1 MRPLAGR
8 LVFGS
13 LFYFPPPDVAIAG
26 AVTGMASAI
35 HTMVSGEMVNVKYK
49 SDRAVVPVLGVI
61 EEEMMLPLV
70 EAIQQLHNDYFYTH
84 IELEVCSPGGQAMAL
99 DYCVEAMDAL
109 RARGVRFSTRALMSV
124 SSAAAILV
132 SLGDV
137 REAVRGATF
146 LYHQARTIGTEAVTA
161 QSARQILTAVD
172 KIDERY
178 LSRLAGRARQSE
190 ARRPAQNAGDFT
202 DSDWPVLEYLLVNAA
217 VVQPGAGGAKPARR
231 MLLQGL
237 RKHVVDCLRS
247 DDERPLKRLYRRLL
261 EFDSP
266 ISAALALEL
275 RLVDALTDGSLPA
288 VELPVR
294 EGYLAIPEWAPL
306 YQGGRVPRAGLCRH
320 TLVLGETGSG
330 KTVSGVL
337 PVVGAVMAPDNQAV
351 SCALIIDPKRELKSH
366 VTRLR
371 HDGITVHEIDVEA
384 DRQRPVLNLMAG
396 EALSVDTDLDK
407 NQFLEAARK
416 ILIRSASLSPTSP
429 ARVLAGLPGNR
440 RDGYWE
446 SEGSRLAMTITA
458 LVLLI
463 MKHRGALYGDED
475 SLGLV
480 LRTDEAV
487 RGMLLDVGEAA
498 GVVVRYDS
506 VFLLLQGTLK
516 QLDEAE
522 DEWNK
527 AFTSAHVDTAEK
539 VADVKEKTEDGEAEQ
554 PEAVPADT
562 KTEQLAAAALQF
574 NNKMQDIGRQF
585 VEALSGTELYNISP
599 SYRRDIQP
607 QLDRARILHSPESA
621 GGDIVEVADLNFS
634 RMRLVLGEVGKATFR
649 VLPAK
654 EIRPA
659 PNILALANRIMTMWF
674 GIKKK
679 DEHRPAEQV
688 VGLLK
693 RHIKGGDADEI
704 YRQVEQS
711 WAPMAKVP
719 DPITYLC
726 IMGFARTAL
735 VSYADATPAHTLYF
749 GCEPYFR
756 SVVEYGRDEAVPVDF
771 SAAVDAEQARTVYVF
786 QPRLD
791 GNEALLAR
799 ALKATWFEAILS
811 SRKRLQHGNRMPLA
825 AYIADE
831 FHRFITSD
839 KVHGEQSF
847 LDTCRSFG
855 VCCVLACQS
864 VSSMEHALEEEGDSW
879 QKNKAAL
886 EILLNN
892 TASKFFFRSTDQA
905 LQAFLDRLCP
915 PAPGFGPLT
924 QVRPPST
931 LQPGECYASLS
942 DGRFERRQLLPFKS
956 GKSAAAGTAV
966 KVRA

>member
-49 SDRAVVPVLGVI
+49 PDRAVVPVIGVI
-61 EEEMMLPLV
+61 AEEMMLPLV

-137 REAVRGATF
+137 REAVRGASF
-146 LYHQARTIGTEAVTA
+146 LYHQARTMGTEAVTA

-275 RLVDALTDGSLPA
+275 RLVDALTDGSLPV

-294 EGYLAIPEWAPL
+294 DGYLAIPEWAPL

-351 SCALIIDPKRELKSH
+351 SCALIIDPKREIKSH
-366 VTRLR
+366 VARLR

-396 EALSVDTDLDK
+396 EALSVDTDLDHDRC
-407 NQFLEAARK
+407 LEAARK

-458 LVLLI
+458 LALLI
-463 MKHRGALYGDED
+463 IKHRTAIYGDKD
-475 SLGLV
+475 TQGLV
-480 LRTDEAV
+480 LLADETV
-487 RGMLLDVGEAA
+487 QGMLLGAGAAA
-498 GVVVRYDS
+498 GVVGRYDS
-506 VFLLLQGTLK
+506 VVSLVKDTHQKIAEATDEFITANSAALKRGTGEK
-516 QLDEAE
+516 ADYEDMLDDTEA
-522 DEWNK
+522 
-527 AFTSAHVDTAEK
+527 
-539 VADVKEKTEDGEAEQ
+539 
-554 PEAVPADT
+554 
-562 KTEQLAAAALQF
+562 EQLAASVQRYHDAVL
-574 NNKMQDIGRQF
+574 DITRQF
-585 VEALSGTELYNISP
+585 VEAFCNTDLYRTSP
-599 SYRRDIQP
+599 SYRRDVKP
-607 QLDRARILHSPESA
+607 HFDRIHAILSLPGEGS
-621 GGDIVEVADLNFS
+621 VAKVTKHNRTLL
-634 RMRLVLGEVGKATFR
+634 RKLLKKAHR
-649 VLPAK
+649 AALHVLPEK

-679 DEHRPAEQV
+679 NEHQPAEQV

-693 RHIKGGDADEI
+693 QHIKGGDADEI

-756 SVVEYGRDEAVPVDF
+756 SLVMYGRGEAVPVDF
-771 SAAVDAEQARTVYVF
+771 SAAVEAEQARTVYVF

-811 SRKRLQHGNRMPLA
+811 SQKRMQHGNRMPLA
-825 AYIADE
+825 VYIADE

-864 VSSMEHALEEEGDSW
+864 VSSMEHALEEGGESW

-892 TASKFFFRSTDQA
+892 TANKFFFRSTDQA

-924 QVRPPST
+924 RVRPPST

>member
-49 SDRAVVPVLGVI
+49 PDRAVVPVIGVI
-61 EEEMMLPLV
+61 AEEMMLPLV

-137 REAVRGATF
+137 REAVRGASF
-146 LYHQARTIGTEAVTA
+146 LYHQARTMGTEAVTA

-294 EGYLAIPEWAPL
+294 DGYLAIPEWAPL

-351 SCALIIDPKRELKSH
+351 SCALIIDPKREIKSH

-396 EALSVDTDLDK
+396 EALSVDTDLDHDRC
-407 NQFLEAARK
+407 LEAARK

-429 ARVLAGLPGNR
+429 AKVLAGLPGNR

-458 LVLLI
+458 LALLI
-463 MKHRGALYGDED
+463 IKHRTAIYGDKD
-475 SLGLV
+475 TQGLV
-480 LRTDEAV
+480 LLADETV
-487 RGMLLDVGEAA
+487 QGMLLEAGAAA
-498 GVVVRYDS
+498 GVVGRYDS
-506 VFLLLQGTLK
+506 VVSLVKDTHQKIAEATDEFIAANSAVLKRGTGGK
-516 QLDEAE
+516 AVSEDMLDE
-522 DEWNK
+522 
-527 AFTSAHVDTAEK
+527 T
-539 VADVKEKTEDGEAEQ
+539 EAEQ
-554 PEAVPADT
+554 LDASVQRYHDAV
-562 KTEQLAAAALQF
+562 L
-574 NNKMQDIGRQF
+574 DITRQF
-585 VEALSGTELYNISP
+585 VEAFCNTDLYRTSP
-599 SYRRDIQP
+599 SYRRDVKP
-607 QLDRARILHSPESA
+607 HFDRIHAILSLPGEGS
-621 GGDIVEVADLNFS
+621 VAKVTKHNRTLL
-634 RMRLVLGEVGKATFR
+634 RKMLKKAHR
-649 VLPAK
+649 AALHVLPEK

-679 DEHRPAEQV
+679 AEHQPAEQV

-693 RHIKGGDADEI
+693 QHIKGGDADEI

-735 VSYADATPAHTLYF
+735 VPYADATPAHTLYF

-756 SVVEYGRDEAVPVDF
+756 SVVKYGRGEAVPVDF
-771 SAAVDAEQARTVYVF
+771 SAAVEAEQARTVYVF

-811 SRKRLQHGNRMPLA
+811 SRKRMQHGNRMPLA

-892 TASKFFFRSTDQA
+892 TANKFFFRSTDQA

>member
-1 MRPLAGR
+1 ML
-8 LVFGS
+8 
-13 LFYFPPPDVAIAG
+13 
-26 AVTGMASAI
+26 
-35 HTMVSGEMVNVKYK
+35 NVKCN
-49 SDRAVVPVLGVI
+49 SDRAVVPVRGII
-61 EEEMMLPLV
+61 EEEMMLQLV
-70 EAIQQLHNDYFYTH
+70 AAIQQLHNDYFYTH

-109 RARGVRFSTRALMSV
+109 RARGVRFTTRALMSV

-137 REAVRGATF
+137 REAVRGASF
-146 LYHQARTIGTEAVTA
+146 LYHQARTMGTETVTA

-178 LSRLAGRARQSE
+178 LSRLVGRARHNE
-190 ARRPAQNAGDFT
+190 PRRPALNVGDFN
-202 DSDWPVLEYLLVNAA
+202 DNDWPIMEYLLINAA
-217 VVQPGAGGAKPARR
+217 VVQPGAGGAKPARK

-237 RKHVVDCLRS
+237 RKHIGDCLRA
-247 DDERPLKRLYRRLL
+247 DDERLLKRLYRRLL
-261 EFDSP
+261 EFDTY

-275 RLVDALTDGSLPA
+275 RLLDVLTDGIPPA
-288 VELPVR
+288 LALVASDD
-294 EGYLAIPEWAPL
+294 YLDIPEWASL

-330 KTVSGVL
+330 KTVSGIL
-337 PVVGAVMAPDNQAV
+337 PVVGAVMAPDNRTV
-351 SCALIIDPKRELKSH
+351 GCALIIDPKREIKAH
-366 VTRLR
+366 VARLR

-396 EALSVDTDLDK
+396 EALSVDTDLDQ
-407 NQFLEAARK
+407 NRFLEAARK

-429 ARVLAGLPGNR
+429 AKVLAGLPGNR
-440 RDGYWE
+440 HDGYWE

-480 LRTDEAV
+480 LRADKEV

-527 AFTSAHVDTAEK
+527 AFMQAHADTAEK

-554 PEAVPADT
+554 PEAVPDDT

-607 QLDRARILHSPESA
+607 QLDRARILHSPKSVGE
-621 GGDIVEVADLNFS
+621 DIVEVADLNFS
-634 RMRLVLGEVGKATFR
+634 RMRLVLGEVGKVTFR

-659 PNILALANRIMTMWF
+659 PNILALANRVMTMWF

-679 DEHRPAEQV
+679 AEHQPAEQV

-756 SVVEYGRDEAVPVDF
+756 SVVKYGRREAVPVDF
-771 SAAVDAEQARTVYVF
+771 SAAVDAEQARTVYLF

-811 SRKRLQHGNRMPLA
+811 SRKRMQHGNKMPLA

-864 VSSMEHALEEEGDSW
+864 ISSMEHALEEEGDSW
-879 QKNKAAL
+879 LKNKAAL

-892 TASKFFFRSTDQA
+892 TANKLFFRSTDQA

-942 DGRFERRQLLPFKS
+942 DGRFERRQLLPF
-956 GKSAAAGTAV
+956 GARQDEDTGNGTAR
-966 KVRA
+966 KTM

>member
-1 MRPLAGR
+1 
-8 LVFGS
+8 
-13 LFYFPPPDVAIAG
+13 
-26 AVTGMASAI
+26 
-35 HTMVSGEMVNVKYK
+35 
-49 SDRAVVPVLGVI
+49 
-61 EEEMMLPLV
+61 
-70 EAIQQLHNDYFYTH
+70 
-84 IELEVCSPGGQAMAL
+84 
-99 DYCVEAMDAL
+99 
-109 RARGVRFSTRALMSV
+109 MSV

-137 REAVRGATF
+137 REAVRGASF
-146 LYHQARTIGTEAVTA
+146 LYHQARTMGTETVTA

-217 VVQPGAGGAKPARR
+217 VVQPGAGGAKSARR

-275 RLVDALTDGSLPA
+275 RLVDTLTDGSLPA
-288 VELPVR
+288 VELPIR
-294 EGYLAIPEWAPL
+294 DGYLAIPEWAPL

-320 TLVLGETGSG
+320 TLVLGESGSG

-337 PVVGAVMAPDNQAV
+337 PVVGAVMAPDNRTV
-351 SCALIIDPKRELKSH
+351 GCALIIDPKREIKPH

-371 HDGITVHEIDVEA
+371 HNGITVHDIDVEA

-396 EALSVDTDLDK
+396 EALSVGTDLDHDR
-407 NQFLEAARK
+407 FLEAARK
-416 ILIRSASLSPTSP
+416 ILIRSASISPTSP
-429 ARVLAGLPGNR
+429 AKVLAGLPGNR

-463 MKHRGALYGDED
+463 MKHRGAIYGDEE
-475 SLGLV
+475 SQGLV
-480 LRTDEAV
+480 LYAHEAV
-487 RGMLLDVGEAA
+487 QGMLLEAGEAA

-506 VFLLLQGTLK
+506 VALLVEGTRK
-516 QLDEAE
+516 RLDEAVE
-522 DEWNK
+522 EWEK
-527 AFTSAHVDTAEK
+527 ADSQAGKKPAKKGTAARK
-539 VADVKEKTEDGEAEQ
+539 KAQAKESEQ

-562 KTEQLAAAALQF
+562 QADQRAAIAQRFYDKVQA
-574 NNKMQDIGRQF
+574 IARHF
-585 VEALSGTELYNISP
+585 VERLCESDLYKTNLSS
-599 SYRRDIQP
+599 RKDIRCH
-607 QLDRARILHSPESA
+607 LDRVRDTLSTGPLELDIAGDAGHLCLILGVTLDRVSEVAFRILPE
-621 GGDIVEVADLNFS
+621 
-634 RMRLVLGEVGKATFR
+634 
-649 VLPAK
+649 K

-659 PNILALANRIMTMWF
+659 PNILALANRVMTMWF

-679 DEHRPAEQV
+679 DERQPAEQV

-735 VSYADATPAHTLYF
+735 VPYADATPAHTLYF

-756 SVVEYGRDEAVPVDF
+756 SVVKYGRDERVLVDF

-811 SRKRLQHGNRMPLA
+811 SQKRMQRGNRMPLA

-892 TASKFFFRSTDQA
+892 TANKFFFRSTDQA

-924 QVRPPST
+924 RVRPPST

-966 KVRA
+966 KERGHENTDCIRSPF

>member
-1 MRPLAGR
+1 ML
-8 LVFGS
+8 
-13 LFYFPPPDVAIAG
+13 
-26 AVTGMASAI
+26 
-35 HTMVSGEMVNVKYK
+35 NVKCN
-49 SDRAVVPVLGVI
+49 SDRAVVPVTGII
-61 EEEMMLPLV
+61 EEEMMLQLV
-70 EAIQQLHNDYFYTH
+70 AAIQQLHNDYFYTH

-109 RARGVRFSTRALMSV
+109 RARGVRFTTRALMSV

-137 REAVRGATF
+137 REAVRGASF
-146 LYHQARTIGTEAVTA
+146 LYHQARTMGTETVTA

-178 LSRLAGRARQSE
+178 LSRLAGRARHNE
-190 ARRPAQNAGDFT
+190 PRRPALNVGDFN
-202 DSDWPVLEYLLVNAA
+202 DNDWPIMEYLLINAA

-261 EFDSP
+261 EFDTY

-275 RLVDALTDGSLPA
+275 RLLDVLTDGIPPA
-288 VELPVR
+288 LALVASDD
-294 EGYLAIPEWAPL
+294 YLDIPEWASL

-337 PVVGAVMAPDNQAV
+337 PVVGAVMAPDNRTV
-351 SCALIIDPKRELKSH
+351 GCALIIDPKREIKSY
-366 VTRLR
+366 VARLR
-371 HDGITVHEIDVEA
+371 HDDITVHDIDLETG
-384 DRQRPVLNLMAG
+384 RQRPVLNLMAG
-396 EALSVDTDLDK
+396 EALSVDSDLDHDR
-407 NQFLEAARK
+407 FLEAARK
-416 ILIRSASLSPTSP
+416 ILIRSASLSPASP
-429 ARVLAGLPGNR
+429 AKVLAGLPGSR
-440 RDGYWE
+440 DDGYWE

-463 MKHRGALYGDED
+463 IKHRAAIYGDKD
-475 SLGLV
+475 TQGLV
-480 LRTDEAV
+480 LLADEAV
-487 RGMLLDVGEAA
+487 QGMLLEAGAAA
-498 GVVVRYDS
+498 GVVDRYDS
-506 VFLLLQGTLK
+506 VVSLVKDTHQNIADAT
-516 QLDEAE
+516 DEFITV
-522 DEWNK
+522 NRIRK
-527 AFTSAHVDTAEK
+527 AAEK
-539 VADVKEKTEDGEAEQ
+539 RGTGE
-554 PEAVPADT
+554 VD
-562 KTEQLAAAALQF
+562 QLAASVQRYHDAVL
-574 NNKMQDIGRQF
+574 DITRQF
-585 VEALSGTELYNISP
+585 VEAFCNTELYGTSP
-599 SYRRDIQP
+599 SYRREVKP
-607 QLDRARILHSPESA
+607 HLDRLRTILSSMPGEGDVAKVTKHNRTLLRNTLKKAHRAAARILPE
-621 GGDIVEVADLNFS
+621 
-634 RMRLVLGEVGKATFR
+634 KA
-649 VLPAK
+649 
-654 EIRPA
+654 IRPA
-659 PNILALANRIMTMWF
+659 PNILTLANRIMTMWF
-674 GIKKK
+674 GVNVNKSKV
-679 DEHRPAEQV
+679 HPSEQV
-688 VGLLK
+688 TGFLK
-693 RHIKGGDADEI
+693 QHIKVGDADEI

-719 DPITYLC
+719 DRISYLC
-726 IMGFARTAL
+726 IMGFTRTAL
-735 VSYADATPAHTLYF
+735 APYADATPAHTLYF

-756 SVVEYGRDEAVPVDF
+756 SVVKYGRREAVPVDF
-771 SAAVDAEQARTVYVF
+771 SAAVEAEQARTVYVF

-811 SRKRLQHGNRMPLA
+811 SRKRMQHGNRMPLA

-879 QKNKAAL
+879 LKNKAAL

-892 TASKFFFRSTDQA
+892 TANKLFFRSTDQA

-915 PAPGFGPLT
+915 PAHGFGPLT

-931 LQPGECYASLS
+931 LRPGECYASLS
-942 DGRFERRQLLPFKS
+942 DGRFERRQLLPFGARQ
-956 GKSAAAGTAV
+956 GKEDDNVTAM
-966 KVRA
+966 RAPGRMRTDRRNPR

>member
-1 MRPLAGR
+1 ML
-8 LVFGS
+8 
-13 LFYFPPPDVAIAG
+13 
-26 AVTGMASAI
+26 
-35 HTMVSGEMVNVKYK
+35 NVKCN
-49 SDRAVVPVLGVI
+49 SDRAVVPVTGII
-61 EEEMMLPLV
+61 EEEMMLQLV
-70 EAIQQLHNDYFYTH
+70 AAIQQLHNDYFYTH

-109 RARGVRFSTRALMSV
+109 RARGVRFTTRALMSV

-137 REAVRGATF
+137 REAVRGASF
-146 LYHQARTIGTEAVTA
+146 LYHQARTMGTETVTA

-178 LSRLAGRARQSE
+178 LSRLAGRARHNE
-190 ARRPAQNAGDFT
+190 PRRPALNVGDFN
-202 DSDWPVLEYLLVNAA
+202 DNDWPIMEYLLINAA

-261 EFDSP
+261 EFDTY

-275 RLVDALTDGSLPA
+275 RLLDVLTDGIPPA
-288 VELPVR
+288 LALVASDD
-294 EGYLAIPEWAPL
+294 YLDIPEWASL

-337 PVVGAVMAPDNQAV
+337 PVVGAVMAPDNRTV
-351 SCALIIDPKRELKSH
+351 GCALIIDPKREIKSY
-366 VTRLR
+366 VARLR
-371 HDGITVHEIDVEA
+371 HDDITVHDIDLETG
-384 DRQRPVLNLMAG
+384 RQRPVLNLMAG
-396 EALSVDTDLDK
+396 EALSVDSDLDHDR
-407 NQFLEAARK
+407 FLEAARK
-416 ILIRSASLSPTSP
+416 ILIRSASLSPASP
-429 ARVLAGLPGNR
+429 AKVLAGLPGSR
-440 RDGYWE
+440 DDGYWE

-463 MKHRGALYGDED
+463 IKHRAAIYGDKD
-475 SLGLV
+475 TQGLV
-480 LRTDEAV
+480 LLADEAV
-487 RGMLLDVGEAA
+487 QGMLLEAGAAA
-498 GVVVRYDS
+498 GVVDRYDS
-506 VFLLLQGTLK
+506 VVSLVKDTHQNIADAT
-516 QLDEAE
+516 DEFITV
-522 DEWNK
+522 NRIRK
-527 AFTSAHVDTAEK
+527 AAEK
-539 VADVKEKTEDGEAEQ
+539 RGTGE
-554 PEAVPADT
+554 VD
-562 KTEQLAAAALQF
+562 QLAASVQRYHDAVL
-574 NNKMQDIGRQF
+574 DITRQF
-585 VEALSGTELYNISP
+585 VEAFCNTELYGTSP
-599 SYRRDIQP
+599 SYRREVKP
-607 QLDRARILHSPESA
+607 HLDRLRTILSSMPGEGDVAKVTKHNRTLLRNTLKKAHRAAARILPE
-621 GGDIVEVADLNFS
+621 
-634 RMRLVLGEVGKATFR
+634 KA
-649 VLPAK
+649 
-654 EIRPA
+654 IRPA
-659 PNILALANRIMTMWF
+659 PNILTLANRIMTMWF
-674 GIKKK
+674 GVNVNKSKV
-679 DEHRPAEQV
+679 HPSEQV
-688 VGLLK
+688 TGFLK
-693 RHIKGGDADEI
+693 QHIKVGDADEI

-719 DPITYLC
+719 DRISYLC
-726 IMGFARTAL
+726 IMGFTRTAL
-735 VSYADATPAHTLYF
+735 APYADATPAHTLYF

-756 SVVEYGRDEAVPVDF
+756 SVVKYGRREAVPVDF
-771 SAAVDAEQARTVYVF
+771 SAAVEAEQARTVYVF

-811 SRKRLQHGNRMPLA
+811 SRKRMQHGNRMPLA

-864 VSSMEHALEEEGDSW
+864 ISSMEHALEEEGDSW
-879 QKNKAAL
+879 LKNKAAL

-892 TASKFFFRSTDQA
+892 TANKLFFRSTDQA

-915 PAPGFGPLT
+915 PAHGFGPLT

-931 LQPGECYASLS
+931 LRPGECYASLS
-942 DGRFERRQLLPFKS
+942 DGRFERRQLLPFGARQ
-956 GKSAAAGTAV
+956 GKEDDNVTAM
-966 KVRA
+966 RAPGRMRTDRRNPR

>member
-1 MRPLAGR
+1 M
-8 LVFGS
+8 
-13 LFYFPPPDVAIAG
+13 
-26 AVTGMASAI
+26 GMASAI
-35 HTMVSGEMVNVKYK
+35 HGYSETAMVNVKCK
-49 SDRAVVPVLGVI
+49 SDCAVVPVNGII
-61 EEEMMLPLV
+61 EEEMMLELV
-70 EAIQQLHNDYFYTH
+70 SAIQQLHNDYFYTH

-109 RARGVRFSTRALMSV
+109 RARGVRFTTRALMSV
-124 SSAAAILV
+124 SSAAANLV

-137 REAVRGATF
+137 REASRGASF
-146 LYHQARTIGTEAVTA
+146 LYHQARTGGSETVTA

-178 LSRLAGRARQSE
+178 LSRLVGRARHNE
-190 ARRPAQNAGDFT
+190 TRHPALNVGDFN
-202 DSDWPVLEYLLVNAA
+202 DNDWPIMEYLLIDAA
-217 VVQPGAGGAKPARR
+217 VVQPRAGGAKPARR
-231 MLLQGL
+231 MLLQRL
-237 RKHVVDCLRS
+237 RKHIAACLRA
-247 DDERPLKRLYRRLL
+247 DDERLLKRLYRRLL
-261 EFDSP
+261 EFDTY

-275 RLVDALTDGSLPA
+275 RLLDVLTDGIPPTLALVASDD
-288 VELPVR
+288 
-294 EGYLAIPEWAPL
+294 YLDIPEWAPL
-306 YQGGRVPRAGLCRH
+306 YQDGRVPRAGLCRH

-337 PVVGAVMAPDNQAV
+337 PVVGAVMAPDNRTV
-351 SCALIIDPKRELKSH
+351 GCALIIDPKREIKSH

-371 HDGITVHEIDVEA
+371 HDGITVHDIDVEA
-384 DRQRPVLNLMAG
+384 DRLRPVLNLMAG
-396 EALSVDTDLDK
+396 GALSVDTDLDHDRC
-407 NQFLEAARK
+407 LEAARK
-416 ILIRSASLSPTSP
+416 ILIRSASLSPSSP

-440 RDGYWE
+440 HDGYWE

-458 LVLLI
+458 LALLI
-463 MKHRGALYGDED
+463 IKHRTAIYGDKD
-475 SLGLV
+475 TQGLV
-480 LRTDEAV
+480 LLADETV
-487 RGMLLDVGEAA
+487 QGMLLEAGAAA
-498 GVVVRYDS
+498 GVVGRYDS
-506 VFLLLQGTLK
+506 VVSLVKDTHQKIAEATDEFITANSAALK
-516 QLDEAE
+516 RGIGEKADSEDMLDDTEA
-522 DEWNK
+522 
-527 AFTSAHVDTAEK
+527 
-539 VADVKEKTEDGEAEQ
+539 
-554 PEAVPADT
+554 
-562 KTEQLAAAALQF
+562 EQLAASVQRYHDAVL
-574 NNKMQDIGRQF
+574 DITRQF
-585 VEALSGTELYNISP
+585 VEAFCNTDLYRTSP
-599 SYRRDIQP
+599 SYRRDVKP
-607 QLDRARILHSPESA
+607 HFDRIHTILSLPGEGS
-621 GGDIVEVADLNFS
+621 VAKVTKHNRTLL
-634 RMRLVLGEVGKATFR
+634 RKMLKKAHR
-649 VLPAK
+649 AALHVLPEK

-679 DEHRPAEQV
+679 AETQPAEQV

-693 RHIKGGDADEI
+693 QHIKGGDADEI

-756 SVVEYGRDEAVPVDF
+756 SVVKYGRGEAVPVDF
-771 SAAVDAEQARTVYVF
+771 SAAVEAEQARTVYVF

-811 SRKRLQHGNRMPLA
+811 SRKRMQHGSRMPLA

-892 TASKFFFRSTDQA
+892 TANKFFFRSTDQA
-905 LQAFLDRLCP
+905 LQSFLDRLCP
-915 PAPGFGPLT
+915 PAHGFGPLT

-931 LQPGECYASLS
+931 LRPGECYASLS
-942 DGRFERRQLLPFKS
+942 DGRFERRQLLPFGARQ
-956 GKSAAAGTAV
+956 GKEDDNVTAM
-966 KVRA
+966 RAPGRMRTDRRNPR